1 MAIENAQSV
10 IKDRVA
16 QYVRI
21 LQDHGV
27 NVSRAYLFGSHV
39 SGSAHEWSDID
50 VALVTDRFQGDSIDF
65 KFFLTRLTRKIDP
78 DIEPHPYLEADF
90 NDTHPLPREILR
102 TGELIYQ
109 NLPR

>member
-1 MAIENAQSV
+1 MAIENTQSG

-16 QYVRI
+16 QYVRF
-21 LQDHGV
+21 LKDHGV
-27 NVSRAYLFGSHV
+27 NVSQAYLFGSHV
-39 SGSAHEWSDID
+39 RGSAHEWSDID

-90 NDTHPLPREILR
+90 NTSHPLPREILR
-102 TGELIYQ
+102 TGVLIDQ
-109 NLPR
+109 DIPR

>member
-1 MAIENAQSV
+1 MAIENTQSV
-10 IKDRVA
+10 IEDRVA

-39 SGSAHEWSDID
+39 RGSAHEWSDID

-90 NDTHPLPREILR
+90 NNTHPLPREILR
-102 TGELIYQ
+102 TGVLIYQ